1 MTPADQF
8 LSSLD
13 RSWKEFSGAWKKA
26 RMDASEKSIHHLR
39 VSTRRLIATLELTRR
54 LARRAEIPE
63 LQRGLKKVL
72 KRIGPL
78 RDVQVQLKTVSKL
91 RQAGVVGEF
100 KRTLERRERREVK
113 DIRNELERRRK
124 RRLREGARDL
134 RSEFARLHEKAAP
147 EKIQRSVEKTLNQC
161 RNAFLKAYRQFQPA
175 DGESLHN
182 MRIALKELR
191 YSLEAAEPVLGRSVK
206 ARAREMQALQQLLGD
221 TRDLELLRVVLEK
234 WASRKGKKIAIA
246 PALDILAEKRISLM
260 QKIAES
266 AAVFENIIPAE
277 ALKPASEK
285 THAVAAPAVDKD
297 PAKTGRPRAAAG

>member
-39 VSTRRLIATLELTRR
+39 V
-54 LARRAEIPE
+54 
-63 LQRGLKKVL
+63 
-72 KRIGPL
+72 
-78 RDVQVQLKTVSKL
+78 
-91 RQAGVVGEF
+91 
-100 KRTLERRERREVK
+100 RT
-113 DIRNELERRRK
+113 

-191 YSLEAAEPVLGRSVK
+191 YSLEAAEPVLGRSV
-206 ARAREMQALQQLLGD
+206 
-221 TRDLELLRVVLEK
+221 
-234 WASRKGKKIAIA
+234 
-246 PALDILAEKRISLM
+246 
-260 QKIAES
+260 
-266 AAVFENIIPAE
+266 
-277 ALKPASEK
+277 
-285 THAVAAPAVDKD
+285 
-297 PAKTGRPRAAAG
+297 